1 MICEEARIKATC
13 FSQIVSSLEGPCFL
27 LAVRFLA
34 AARKW
39 WKFVGTKERI
49 ETINL
54 TKFVVVDVTPGF
66 TTKKKDRDS
75 RGEFIFCCRNPWLHT
90 ARLEVDSTG
99 LQREL
104 RSHARLGL
112 LCVDPAD
119 RLNETSGELKSAGV
133 VSCPANLS

>member
-1 MICEEARIKATC
+1 M
-13 FSQIVSSLEGPCFL
+13 

-54 TKFVVVDVTPGF
+54 TEFVVVDVTPGF

-75 RGEFIFCCRNPWLHT
+75 RGEFIF
-90 ARLEVDSTG
+90 
-99 LQREL
+99 
-104 RSHARLGL
+104 L
-112 LCVDPAD
+112 L
-119 RLNETSGELKSAGV
+119 S
-133 VSCPANLS
+133 